1 MVLSCWFSFKDPAT
15 TESYTYRH
23 TLSLHD
29 ALPIFPLPPKG
40 EGPKQEIAAEAAP
53 TRRCRRA
60 SLGVRNVQTRGVNT
74 HRGQP
79 VFSFETPFTCTLP
92 TFSFSGPGLPMKAS
106 PRLFAAFAALFAFLL
121 PLAAL
126 AQERGLE
133 IDIVGGNASALPIAV
148 VPMPYEGSGVAPET
162 DVSAVVGADLARS
175 GQFRTMPVSD
185 MVEKP
190 DPGGQLQVPAWRLLK
205 ADFVV
210 RSEEHTYEL
219 QSLMRLSY

>member
-106 PRLFAAFAALFAFLL
+106 
-121 PLAAL
+121 
-126 AQERGLE
+126 
-133 IDIVGGNASALPIAV
+133 
-148 VPMPYEGSGVAPET
+148 
-162 DVSAVVGADLARS
+162 
-175 GQFRTMPVSD
+175 
-185 MVEKP
+185 
-190 DPGGQLQVPAWRLLK
+190 
-205 ADFVV
+205 
-210 RSEEHTYEL
+210 SEEHTSEL
-219 QSLMRLSY
+219 QSLMRLSYSVFCLQYTIFYF